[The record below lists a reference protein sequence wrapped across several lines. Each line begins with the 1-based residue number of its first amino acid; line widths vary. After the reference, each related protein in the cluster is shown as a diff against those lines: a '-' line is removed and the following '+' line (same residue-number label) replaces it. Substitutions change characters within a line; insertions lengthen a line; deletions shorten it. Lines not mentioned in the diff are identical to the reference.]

1 MGGNDNV
8 ITEAYDARFI
18 TKVGGPISQFY
29 DYRTDGL
36 LTNDDFEL
44 GPDGKYDKS
53 RPRVPVLTNQIPGNV
68 KYVDMDGNGEINS
81 DDMVPYGSNDP
92 DLTYGFTNRFSY

>member
-29 DYRTDGL
+29 VYRTDGL
-36 LTNDDFEL
+36 LTTTTLNL
-44 GPDGKYDKS
+44 VLMVS
-53 RPRVPVLTNQIPGNV
+53 MTNPVLV
-68 KYVDMDGNGEINS
+68 FLS
-81 DDMVPYGSNDP
+81 
-92 DLTYGFTNRFSY
+92 